1 MLKLKLSL
9 RKAFVVVSSF
19 CLFANIWLLIHITR
33 KKRTEIHNEPKLI
46 IASVIF
52 RHGDRNPTRTFPTDP
67 NRDVSW
73 PEGRSALTQIGVEQ
87 AYELGAYLRR
97 RYASLLGDGPHS
109 DDIVYVQSSKQ
120 SRTLITGAICLAALL
135 FPSKKDQI
143 LNRDLSWQS
152 LPIYTVSKE
161 EDYILY
167 HGKKCQR
174 YERAFDEYLESPEFT
189 ALMARHKKMFRQ
201 LQKRS
206 GMEIN
211 TFHDAKRLYNVLWI
225 EKLQNKTLPA
235 WGIEAL
241 ENDDFKRVVGQTYQ
255 LKTNTT
261 LLARLH
267 SGFFIREIL
276 ESLQQKI
283 NGTLS
288 PDRSLF
294 LYSASGNTIAKVL
307 NALGLFDVRAP
318 PYASSLHF
326 EVYSSN
332 DEYHMQIIYR
342 NTDDENPCP
351 LEIPSCGAKCSLEQ
365 FKSIYSTIIPTGT
378 FDEECEL
385 S

>member
-109 DDIVYVQSSKQ
+109 DDIVYVQ
-120 SRTLITGAICLAALL
+120 I
-135 FPSKKDQI
+135 
-143 LNRDLSWQS
+143 
-152 LPIYTVSKE
+152 SKE